1 MNTENGIVKY
11 IKEDK
16 HTKYMACAQYID
28 WILGNLVQNIREA
41 YIVQEVYYINASD
54 KEIKSV
60 HYFEAWKIEDG
71 ICIKRDGQECDDIFS
86 VGRPIDDSDTF
97 KDSIGHEGIVAF
109 IPRVFL
115 VMGNSKLFDDIKL
128 WPLNEVLNAN
138 GLPAKYYSAEV
149 AKEVYKF
156 QEFRRD
162 PFCHKWSFKDP
173 ELVFKTVFNYCQKMF
188 RSDSEIDRKNFKIN
202 IDDFFS
208 EGLLLDV
215 KKKRISEWDN

>member
-71 ICIKRDGQECDDIFS
+71 ICIKRDGQECDDLFC
-86 VGRPIDDSDTF
+86 VGHPLDDSDTF
-97 KDSIGHEGIVAF
+97 KDSIGHEGIIAF
-109 IPRVFL
+109 IPRVFV
-115 VMGNSKLFDDIKL
+115 VMGNSKLFDDIKS
-128 WPLNEVLNAN
+128 WPSNEVKKLMAYLLNTIRQRWRR
-138 GLPAKYYSAEV
+138 
-149 AKEVYKF
+149 KF
-156 QEFRRD
+156 
-162 PFCHKWSFKDP
+162 
-173 ELVFKTVFNYCQKMF
+173 
-188 RSDSEIDRKNFKIN
+188 IN
-202 IDDFFS
+202 IKNLEETLFVINGVLRILNWYLKQSLIIAKKCSGAIVRLIERTLKLVLMIFS
-208 EGLLLDV
+208 QKGF
-215 KKKRISEWDN
+215 SWM

>member
-97 KDSIGHEGIVAF
+97 KDSIGHEGIIAF
-109 IPRVFL
+109 EELIE
-115 VMGNSKLFDDIKL
+115 NSDT
-128 WPLNEVLNAN
+128 E
-138 GLPAKYYSAEV
+138 
-149 AKEVYKF
+149 
-156 QEFRRD
+156 R
-162 PFCHKWSFKDP
+162 
-173 ELVFKTVFNYCQKMF
+173 
-188 RSDSEIDRKNFKIN
+188 IDRKK
-202 IDDFFS
+202 
-208 EGLLLDV
+208 LLDII
-215 KKKRISEWDN
+215 RRSPDMFFEDD